1 MTAESIK
8 NLCLAIISV
17 VATMTFSSNILAVT
31 LQHVENVNS
40 QLTQAEIETA
50 EAWNLSREEF
60 SQVKLLKSQYQGL
73 LSANLT
79 PLEWLGIFATSDEQ
93 RNHYAKLFAERQLQT
108 TTAILKFETAYITAV
123 RELSSNVLPT
133 VRESDRLVL
142 ITPYECSESKCIQDL
157 KKGMSY
163 VKKGGSLDIYVQA
176 EFQISDL
183 TVWASTNQISSE
195 DVRGGRITLKQAK
208 GRMLNVKP
216 GIYRIN

>member
-8 NLCLAIISV
+8 NLCLTIISV
-17 VATMTFSSNILAVT
+17 AATMTFSPNILAVT

-40 QLTQAEIETA
+40 ELTQAEIETA
-50 EAWNLSREEF
+50 EAWNLSREEI

-79 PLEWLGIFATSDEQ
+79 PHEWLGIFATSDEQ

-108 TTAILKFETAYITAV
+108 TTAILKFETAYITAI
-123 RELSSNVLPT
+123 RELSSNALPT
-133 VRESDRLVL
+133 VRDSDRLVL

-157 KKGMSY
+157 KKGLNY

>member
-17 VATMTFSSNILAVT
+17 AATMTFSPNILAVT

-40 QLTQAEIETA
+40 ELTQAEIETA

-60 SQVKLLKSQYQGL
+60 SQVKLLKSQNQGL

-123 RELSSNVLPT
+123 RELSSNALPT
-133 VRESDRLVL
+133 VRDSDRLVL

-157 KKGMSY
+157 KKGMNY

-183 TVWASTNQISSE
+183 TVWSSTNQISSE
-195 DVRGGRITLKQAK
+195 NVRGGRITLKQAK